1 MKREAITLYTTKHK
15 RLQYQHVFPCGVCP
29 KLWDN
34 QFPDYL
40 TLSPFKLAIELVR
53 KVMLVM
59 RHNDLNILQMKAR
72 SIKLLWIGH
81 AFELAWSIFK
91 GNMRDRSDMVDMGC
105 ESILRINKDISKH
118 NHQFTTLGLMVPL
131 IVTGGS
137 ARDWFDE
144 TVRSGISGGRN

>member
-53 KVMLVM
+53 KVMT
-59 RHNDLNILQMKAR
+59 
-72 SIKLLWIGH
+72 S
-81 AFELAWSIFK
+81 
-91 GNMRDRSDMVDMGC
+91 
-105 ESILRINKDISKH
+105 
-118 NHQFTTLGLMVPL
+118 TTLEVSYSND
-131 IVTGGS
+131 VTERPKKILE
-137 ARDWFDE
+137 RDFK
-144 TVRSGISGGRN
+144 R